1 MTDDELVDL
10 EDEIKT
16 AYDTI
21 RGMLVWIPDAY
32 ERGLILRHLD
42 SLNHSASKWLDTS
55 IREAANGTARSA
67 TSARKA
73 GRHSKDTSAKT
84 RAKQPSQL
92 ERGERSQDS

>member
-42 SLNHSASKWLDTS
+42 SLNHSANKWLDAM
-55 IREAANGTARSA
+55 IREAASGTAPSV

-73 GRHSKDTSAKT
+73 GIRSKGTFGKGSAK
-84 RAKQPSQL
+84 RQ
-92 ERGERSQDS
+92 